1 LARVGAAK
9 ARHLLQQIMAEFGVS
24 LADLQGR
31 SRTENICLAKQAF
44 IFRSGELKIPI
55 VVMAEAL
62 GVTRGTIH
70 SRSNPK
76 IRARKVLRERRRR
89 AAKRRASSFP
99 TFGTNHFVIGSVYPR
114 GIYTQFLAGE
124 GR

>member
-1 LARVGAAK
+1 MRPGTKQAQKVLAGV
-9 ARHLLQQIMAEFGVS
+9 MNDFGVS

-44 IFRSGELKIPI
+44 IVRSGELKIPI
-55 VVMAEAL
+55 VVMAETL

-89 AAKRRASSFP
+89 AAKRRASSLP